1 MPDNHVALLPYTTNT
16 TNTPDRHGR
25 KETKT

>member
-1 MPDNHVALLPYTTNT
+1 MPDNYGGQPYTTTNT